1 MNVGIDLSP
10 YFAKYE
16 QLMQGVD
23 KIFQRMSNDYPGEV
37 KCSNG
42 CTDCCFALFD
52 LTLVEALYLN
62 RQFQE
67 LGQDVKNMI
76 LVEADK
82 ADRKTHKIKR
92 KLFKAHEGGA
102 SEEEILKSAGQERVQ
117 CPLLVE
123 DRCVLYE
130 FRPLTC
136 RLYGLPMKV
145 GESTVSCSRSGFEPG
160 VQYPTV
166 DMQKLHE
173 QLLHLSQEL
182 AKGIGTRYAELHTVL
197 VPVSMAL
204 LTEYGQE
211 YLGIDAPENSCESS
225 SKDQKGPTR
234 EWVLGSGE

>member
-1 MNVGIDLSP
+1 MSLGIDLSP

-23 KIFQRMSNDYPGEV
+23 KIFHRMSNDYPGEV

-67 LGQDVKNMI
+67 LSQDVKNMI

-102 SEEEILKSAGQERVQ
+102 SEEEVLKRAGRERVQ

-130 FRPLTC
+130 SRPLTC

-145 GESTVSCSRSGFEPG
+145 GESTVSCSMSGFEPG
-160 VQYPTV
+160 TQYPTV

-173 QLLHLSQEL
+173 QLLGLSREL
-182 AKGIGTRYAELHTVL
+182 SRGIGSRYAELHTVL

-204 LTEYGQE
+204 FTEYSEE
-211 YLGIDAPENSCESS
+211 YLGVAAEDKAQESGI
-225 SKDQKGPTR
+225 KDNKGPTR

>member
-1 MNVGIDLSP
+1 MNSGIDLSP
-10 YFAKYE
+10 YFSRYE
-16 QLMQGVD
+16 HLMQGVD
-23 KIFQRMSNDYPGEV
+23 SIFQKMKGDFPGEV
-37 KCSNG
+37 RCDDG
-42 CTDCCFALFD
+42 CTDCCYALFD

-62 RQFQE
+62 HRFQE
-67 LGQDVKNMI
+67 LDTSLRNMV

-82 ADRKTHKIKR
+82 ADRRTQKIK
-92 KLFKAHEGGA
+92 KHLFKAHESGA
-102 SEEEILKSAGQERVQ
+102 SEEEILKRAGKERVQ

-123 DRCVLYE
+123 DRCILYE
-130 FRPLTC
+130 SRPLTC
-136 RLYGLPMKV
+136 RLYGLPMKI
-145 GESTVSCSRSGFEPG
+145 GENTVSCSMSRFEPG

-182 AKGIGTRYAELHTVL
+182 AKGIGTRYAQLHTVL

-204 LTEYGQE
+204 LTEYDRE
-211 YLGIDAPENSCESS
+211 YLGVEAAQNSCETT

>member
-1 MNVGIDLSP
+1 MSISIDFSP
-10 YFAKYE
+10 YFLKYE

-23 KIFQRMSNDYPGEV
+23 SIFERMKEDYPGEV
-37 KCSNG
+37 RCDDG
-42 CTDCCFALFD
+42 CTDCCYALFD

-62 RQFQE
+62 HKLQE
-67 LGQDVKNMI
+67 LDSEFRNMI

-92 KLFKAHEGGA
+92 QLFKAHEGGV
-102 SEEEILKSAGQERVQ
+102 SEEEILKRAGKERVQ

-123 DRCVLYE
+123 DKCILYK

-136 RLYGLPMKV
+136 RLYGLPMKI
-145 GESTVSCSRSGFEPG
+145 GENTVSCSMSRFAPG

-173 QLLHLSQEL
+173 QLLLLSQEL
-182 AKGIGTRYAELHTVL
+182 VKGIGARLTGLHTLL

-211 YLGIDAPENSCESS
+211 YLGINATEQPCDSRP
-225 SKDQKGPTR
+225 KDQKGPTR